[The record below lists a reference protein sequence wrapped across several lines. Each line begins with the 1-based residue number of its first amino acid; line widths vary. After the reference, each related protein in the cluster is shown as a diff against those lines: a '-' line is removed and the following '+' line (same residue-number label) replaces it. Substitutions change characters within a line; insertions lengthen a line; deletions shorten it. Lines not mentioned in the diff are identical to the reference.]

1 MRTLN
6 QILQTEKPEVVKAA
20 MAKAEK
26 MMSEVTNLPATSLP
40 ANEPDAMMSI
50 IQQIALNPDISVE
63 KMQAVINM
71 KMQVFDKN
79 AEIEFNRAMIS
90 AQQEMEPVAKT
101 AENKQ
106 TNSMY
111 AKMENIAKQCKPI
124 WTKHGF
130 ALQFGTADCPI
141 EGHYRVTCEVSHS
154 AGFNKKY
161 QADLPID
168 DEGIK
173 GQKNKTGC
181 HGFGSTMAY
190 AQRYLTI
197 MIFNITLEGADT
209 DGNRQ
214 PRQQKPETDNRT
226 QIADDILDFAIAEI
240 AARKAPLSKLLNNH
254 TLTEPQKAKVL
265 KAFPGVQL

>member
-1 MRTLN
+1 
-6 QILQTEKPEVVKAA
+6 
-20 MAKAEK
+20 
-26 MMSEVTNLPATSLP
+26 MSNEIVQAGNLP
-40 ANEPDAMMSI
+40 ANEPDMMMSI

-79 AEIEFNRAMIS
+79 AEIEYNKAMIL
-90 AQQEMEPVAKT
+90 AQQEMLPVIKT
-101 AENKQ
+101 AKNTQ
-106 TNSMY
+106 TSSTY

-141 EGHYRVTCEVSHS
+141 TEHYRVTCEVSHA

-181 HGFGSTMAY
+181 HGFGSTMSY

-197 MIFNITLEGADT
+197 MIFNITLEGVDN

-214 PRQQKPETDNRT
+214 QQPQPQENQRTPITDE
-226 QIADDILDFAIAEI
+226 ILDFAISEI
-240 AARKAPLSKLLNNH
+240 LARKSPLSRLLNFHEFTPTQKQKIKDNF
-254 TLTEPQKAKVL
+254 PQ
-265 KAFPGVQL
+265 VQL

>member
-1 MRTLN
+1 MSN
-6 QILQTEKPEVVKAA
+6 QVIEHETKPQ
-20 MAKAEK
+20 
-26 MMSEVTNLPATSLP
+26 LPAVSAET
-40 ANEPDAMMSI
+40 EMMMNL
-50 IQQIALNPDISVE
+50 IQQIALNPEIPVD

-71 KMQVFDKN
+71 RMQVFDKQ
-79 AEIEFNRAMIS
+79 AEIEFNKAMII
-90 AQQEMEPVAKT
+90 AQQEMEPITKT
-101 AENKQ
+101 AKNQQ
-106 TNSMY
+106 TGSMY

-181 HGFGSTMAY
+181 HGFGSTMSY

-197 MIFNITLEGADT
+197 MIFNITLEGVDN

-214 PRQQKPETDNRT
+214 PQPQQKPIENQRT
-226 QIADDILDFAIAEI
+226 PISDSVLAGAIKKIES
-240 AARKAPLSKLLNNH
+240 RERPLSDLLNFH
-254 TLTEPQKAKVL
+254 VFTDSQKVIIKKHFPQ
-265 KAFPGVQL
+265 VQL

>member
-1 MRTLN
+1 MN
-6 QILQTEKPEVVKAA
+6 
-20 MAKAEK
+20 
-26 MMSEVTNLPATSLP
+26 EVTIQQQSALPVVSQET
-40 ANEPDAMMSI
+40 DMMMQL
-50 IQQIALNPDISVE
+50 IQQIALNPDIPVE

-79 AEIEFNRAMIS
+79 AEIEYNKAMIL
-90 AQQEMEPVAKT
+90 AQQEMLPVIKT
-101 AENKQ
+101 AKNTQ
-106 TNSMY
+106 TSSTY

-141 EGHYRVTCEVSHS
+141 AEHYRVTCEVSHA

-161 QADLPID
+161 QADLPVD

-181 HGFGSTMAY
+181 HGFGSTMSY

-197 MIFNITLEGADT
+197 MIFNITLEGADN
-209 DGNRQ
+209 DGNRPPQQ
-214 PRQQKPETDNRT
+214 PQQLPARQKTPISDSKFAEV
-226 QIADDILDFAIAEI
+226 IARIKSGEVNILRLTI
-240 AARKAPLSKLLNNH
+240 NH
-254 TLTEPQKAKVL
+254 ELTAPQKTIL
-265 KAFPGVQL
+265 LSEFPEAQI

>member
-1 MRTLN
+1 MN
-6 QILQTEKPEVVKAA
+6 QIVHQENRMPAVSAETDQM
-20 MAKAEK
+20 MA
-26 MMSEVTNLPATSLP
+26 L
-40 ANEPDAMMSI
+40 
-50 IQQIALNPDISVE
+50 IQQIALNPDIPVE

-79 AEIEFNRAMIS
+79 AEIEYNKAMIL
-90 AQQEMEPVAKT
+90 AQQEMLPVIKDAKNT
-101 AENKQ
+101 Q
-106 TNSMY
+106 TSSMY
-111 AKMENIAKQCKPI
+111 ARMENIAKQCKPV

-173 GQKNKTGC
+173 GTKNKTGC
-181 HGFGSTMAY
+181 HGFGSTMSY

-197 MIFNITLEGADT
+197 MIFNITLEGVDN

-214 PRQQKPETDNRT
+214 PQKQTDIQKT
-226 QIADDILDFAIAEI
+226 PLTDDVVKFAIGEI
-240 AARKAPLSKLLNNH
+240 KARKAELSKLLNFH
-254 TLTEPQKAKVL
+254 IFTESQKQMIKT
-265 KAFPGVQL
+265 AFPQVQL

>member
-1 MRTLN
+1 
-6 QILQTEKPEVVKAA
+6 
-20 MAKAEK
+20 
-26 MMSEVTNLPATSLP
+26 MSEVVVQQQADFPAVSSET
-40 ANEPDAMMSI
+40 DMMMQL
-50 IQQIALNPDISVE
+50 IQQIALNPDIPVE

-79 AEIEFNRAMIS
+79 AEIEYNKAMIL
-90 AQQEMEPVAKT
+90 AQQEMLPVIKT
-101 AENKQ
+101 AKNAQ
-106 TNSMY
+106 TSSTY

-141 EGHYRVTCEVSHS
+141 AEHYRVTCEVSHA

-161 QADLPID
+161 QADLPVD

-181 HGFGSTMAY
+181 HGFGSTMSY

-197 MIFNITLEGADT
+197 MIFNITLEGADN
-209 DGNRQ
+209 DGNRPPQQ
-214 PRQQKPETDNRT
+214 PPARQKTTISDSKFAEV
-226 QIADDILDFAIAEI
+226 IARIKSGE
-240 AARKAPLSKLLNNH
+240 
-254 TLTEPQKAKVL
+254 V
-265 KAFPGVQL
+265 

>member
-1 MRTLN
+1 MN
-6 QILQTEKPEVVKAA
+6 K
-20 MAKAEK
+20 
-26 MMSEVTNLPATSLP
+26 VTVQQSALPAVSQET
-40 ANEPDAMMSI
+40 DMMMQL
-50 IQQIALNPDISVE
+50 IQQIALNPDIPVD

-79 AEIEFNRAMIS
+79 AEIEFNKAMIL

-101 AENKQ
+101 AKNAQ
-106 TNSMY
+106 TSSTY
-111 AKMENIAKQCKPI
+111 AKLENIAKQCKPV

-141 EGHYRVTCEVSHS
+141 ANHYRVTCEVSHS

-173 GQKNKTGC
+173 GGKNKTGC
-181 HGFGSTMAY
+181 HGFGSTMSY

-197 MIFNITLEGADT
+197 MIFNITLEGVDN
-209 DGNRQ
+209 DGNRPPQNNQ
-214 PRQQKPETDNRT
+214 PQTQKTSIT
-226 QIADDILDFAIAEI
+226 DDILDFAIGEI
-240 AARKAPLSKLLNNH
+240 KARKEPLSKLLNFH
-254 TLTEPQKAKVL
+254 EFTPQQKL
-265 KAFPGVQL
+265 KIKSEFPQVQL

>member
-1 MRTLN
+1 MN
-6 QILQTEKPEVVKAA
+6 
-20 MAKAEK
+20 
-26 MMSEVTNLPATSLP
+26 EVTIQQQSALPVVSQET
-40 ANEPDAMMSI
+40 DMMMQL
-50 IQQIALNPDISVE
+50 IQQIALNPDIPVE

-79 AEIEFNRAMIS
+79 AEIEYNKAMIL
-90 AQQEMEPVAKT
+90 AQQEMLPVIKT
-101 AENKQ
+101 AKNTQ
-106 TNSMY
+106 TSSTY

-141 EGHYRVTCEVSHS
+141 AEHYRVTCEVSHA

-161 QADLPID
+161 QADLPVD

-181 HGFGSTMAY
+181 HGFGSTMSY

-197 MIFNITLEGADT
+197 MIFNITLEGADN
-209 DGNRQ
+209 DGNRPPPQ
-214 PRQQKPETDNRT
+214 QQQTQLRQKTPISDSKFSEVVARIKTGEVN
-226 QIADDILDFAIAEI
+226 IARLV
-240 AARKAPLSKLLNNH
+240 NNH
-254 TLTEPQKAKVL
+254 ELTAPQKNIFQSE
-265 KAFPGVQL
+265 FPQVQL

>member
-1 MRTLN
+1 MSN
-6 QILQTEKPEVVKAA
+6 QIIEHETQQTFPAVS
-20 MAKAEK
+20 AETE
-26 MMSEVTNLPATSLP
+26 MMMNL
-40 ANEPDAMMSI
+40 
-50 IQQIALNPDISVE
+50 IQQIALNPDIPVD

-71 KMQVFDKN
+71 RMQVFDKQ
-79 AEIEFNRAMIS
+79 AEIEFNKAMIV
-90 AQQEMEPVAKT
+90 AQQEMEPVTKT
-101 AENKQ
+101 AKNQQ
-106 TNSMY
+106 TSSMY

-141 EGHYRVTCEVSHS
+141 EGHYRVTCEVSHC

-181 HGFGSTMAY
+181 HGFGSTMSY

-197 MIFNITLEGADT
+197 MIFNITLEGVDN
-209 DGNRQ
+209 DGNRANQKQ
-214 PRQQKPETDNRT
+214 PVSSDNRKP
-226 QIADDILDFAIAEI
+226 INDSALAGAIKVIKNRE
-240 AARKAPLSKLLNNH
+240 RPLSDLLNFH
-254 TLTEPQKAKVL
+254 TFTDSQKTVIKQN
-265 KAFPGVQL
+265 FPHVQL

>member
-1 MRTLN
+1 
-6 QILQTEKPEVVKAA
+6 
-20 MAKAEK
+20 
-26 MMSEVTNLPATSLP
+26 MSELIEQEASNVPAKIMSTETEMMMNL
-40 ANEPDAMMSI
+40 
-50 IQQIALNPDISVE
+50 IQQIALNPDVQVE

-71 KMQVFDKN
+71 RMQVFDKN
-79 AEIEFNRAMIS
+79 AEIEYNKAMIL
-90 AQQEMEPVAKT
+90 AQQEMEPVVKT

-106 TNSMY
+106 TQSMY
-111 AKMENIAKQCKPI
+111 AKLENIAKQCKPI

-141 EGHYRVTCEVSHS
+141 ADHYRVTCEVSHA
-154 AGFNKKY
+154 AGYNKKY

-181 HGFGSTMAY
+181 HGFGSTMSY

-197 MIFNITLEGADT
+197 MIFNITLANIDN

-214 PRQQKPETDNRT
+214 PKPEQQKPPEKQLLPISDSK
-226 QIADDILDFAIAEI
+226 LAEVMGRI
-240 AARKAPLSKLLNNH
+240 EAGEVNISRLLNNH
-254 TLTEPQKAKVL
+254 FFTVAQKTVIKSKYPQ
-265 KAFPGVQL
+265 VQL

>member
-1 MRTLN
+1 MTN
-6 QILQTEKPEVVKAA
+6 EIQVSQQSVPAVSEDT
-20 MAKAEK
+20 K
-26 MMSEVTNLPATSLP
+26 MIMGL
-40 ANEPDAMMSI
+40 
-50 IQQIALNPDISVE
+50 IQQIALNPDIPVE
-63 KMQAVINM
+63 KMQAIINM

-79 AEIEFNRAMIS
+79 AEIEYNKAMIL
-90 AQQEMEPVAKT
+90 AQQAMEPVVKT

-106 TNSMY
+106 TSSMY
-111 AKMENIAKQCKPI
+111 AKMEHISEQCKPI

-141 EGHYRVTCEVSHS
+141 ENHYRVTCEVSHS

-181 HGFGSTMAY
+181 HGFGSTMSY

-197 MIFNITLEGADT
+197 MIFNITLKGVDN
-209 DGNRQ
+209 DGNRRSKEHNVPQ
-214 PRQQKPETDNRT
+214 ENRT
-226 QIADDILDFAIAEI
+226 PITDDTLKFALGEI
-240 AARKAPLSKLLNNH
+240 QQRKAPLSKLLNFH
-254 TLTEPQKAKVL
+254 IFTDSQKALIKQ
-265 KAFPGVQL
+265 AFPQVQL

>member
-1 MRTLN
+1 MTN
-6 QILQTEKPEVVKAA
+6 EIQVSQQSVPAVSEDT
-20 MAKAEK
+20 K
-26 MMSEVTNLPATSLP
+26 MIMSL
-40 ANEPDAMMSI
+40 
-50 IQQIALNPDISVE
+50 IQQIALNPDIPVE
-63 KMQAVINM
+63 KMQAIINM

-79 AEIEFNRAMIS
+79 AEIEYNKAMIL
-90 AQQEMEPVAKT
+90 AQQAMEPVVKT

-106 TNSMY
+106 TSSMY
-111 AKMENIAKQCKPI
+111 AKMEHISEQCKPI

-141 EGHYRVTCEVSHS
+141 ENHYRVTCEVSHS

-181 HGFGSTMAY
+181 HGFGSTMSY

-197 MIFNITLEGADT
+197 MIFNITLKGVDN
-209 DGNRQ
+209 DGNRRPKEHNAPQ
-214 PRQQKPETDNRT
+214 ENRT
-226 QIADDILDFAIAEI
+226 PITDDTLKFALGEI
-240 AARKAPLSKLLNNH
+240 QQRKAPLSKLLNFH
-254 TLTEPQKAKVL
+254 IFTDSQKALIKQ
-265 KAFPGVQL
+265 AFPKVQL